1 MTALDIA
8 ALLILAIVGFAVI
21 GLLVALAIL
30 PGRIAQRRHHPQT
43 DAIRVT
49 GYLGVLIAPLWVL
62 AFIWAYT
69 RPGIFEVAAAV
80 AAVNERMTMLEERVG
95 TKDKVMT
102 EKQIDG
108 VPAA

>member
-1 MTALDIA
+1 MTVLDIA
-8 ALLILAIVGFAVI
+8 ALLILVIVGVAVV

-30 PGRIAQRRHHPQT
+30 PGRIAQRRQHPQT
-43 DAIRVT
+43 DAIRVA

-95 TKDKVMT
+95 MEDRVMT
-102 EKQIDG
+102 KNK
-108 VPAA
+108 

>member
-8 ALLILAIVGFAVI
+8 ALLVLVIVGFAVV

-30 PGRIAQRRHHPQT
+30 PGRIAQRRQHPQT
-43 DAIRVT
+43 DAIRVA
-49 GYLGVLIAPLWVL
+49 GYLGVLIAPLWVF

-95 TKDKVMT
+95 IEDRVMT
-102 EKQIDG
+102 KNK
-108 VPAA
+108 

>member
-8 ALLILAIVGFAVI
+8 ALLVLVIVGFAVV

-30 PGRIAQRRHHPQT
+30 PGRIAQTRQHPQT
-43 DAIRVT
+43 DAIRVA

-95 TKDKVMT
+95 IEDRVMT
-102 EKQIDG
+102 KNK
-108 VPAA
+108 

>member
-8 ALLILAIVGFAVI
+8 ALLILVIVGFAVV

-30 PGRIAQRRHHPQT
+30 PGRIAQRRQHPQT
-43 DAIRVT
+43 DAIRVA
-49 GYLGVLIAPLWVL
+49 GYLGVLIAPLWVF

-95 TKDKVMT
+95 IEDRVMT
-102 EKQIDG
+102 KNK
-108 VPAA
+108 

>member
-8 ALLILAIVGFAVI
+8 ALLVLVIVGFAVV

-30 PGRIAQRRHHPQT
+30 PGRIAQRRQHPQT
-43 DAIRVT
+43 DAIRVA

-95 TKDKVMT
+95 IEDRVMT
-102 EKQIDG
+102 KNK
-108 VPAA
+108 